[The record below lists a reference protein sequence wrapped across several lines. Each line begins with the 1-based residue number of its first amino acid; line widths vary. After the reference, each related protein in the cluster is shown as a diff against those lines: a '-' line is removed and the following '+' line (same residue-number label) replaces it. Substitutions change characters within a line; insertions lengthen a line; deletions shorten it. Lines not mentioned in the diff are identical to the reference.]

1 MLRNF
6 KVIFL
11 YRRMNIHAFLFF
23 CLLLISAAHVSAEN
37 DKCHRSTEG
46 KEFWFGFMES
56 RNYNSAHYVE
66 ITVTAREA
74 TTFTMTIGAS
84 QTPFQGTFS
93 VGTNASQQ
101 IKIPWDLV
109 EALGSESKQSKG
121 IHLVSEKPVNV
132 YALNY
137 DRNSADVAVIY
148 PTESLGKEY
157 FAMCFEVNIHENN
170 SGGYGNGRNSEF
182 LVVATEDSTEVLII
196 PSKVTDQLVN
206 AGDSIVILLNKGE
219 VYQVQS
225 KNRNNL
231 TGQGDLTQSYI
242 QSNKPIAFY
251 SGSLATT
258 IPATTGMSAWDHLYE
273 QIPPIPSWGRE
284 YYTVPLKSRAQD
296 LYRIIA
302 AEDNTSVKITNKS
315 NFTLNQGEFREIILY
330 SNEPSRIIADKPIMV
345 AQFSQSNRVDNV
357 GDPFMIILSPV
368 TQSKNDVT
376 FVAYD
381 SEIIQNYFVNI
392 ISLTTEV
399 NNVLYDGNSIA
410 GNFTPFPEGKY
421 SFAQMSIKPGTHRI
435 NNINPDQG
443 FLAYVYGYGGVE
455 SYGYGVGFNLDLVLD
470 LGESINFEGDT
481 LVVCKGNP
489 LELDA
494 GPYFDNYL
502 WNTGETIQ
510 KISVTKGDLFWAQG
524 TTIDGCVQRDSIYIV
539 EGGLVKPNIG
549 NDTSGCSPYSTLL
562 DAGFGFKNYEWNTGA
577 STPTISANTT
587 GTYSVTVTD
596 NYGCQT
602 RDTMEL
608 TVFQVPV
615 ITMIGE
621 ELTCGNMFRKLEL
634 QFSNT
639 NENMLTNGKMVW
651 STDQPDKLKIT
662 NKTNTSADI
671 TVSAWG
677 FYTVSF
683 TFTTPDNCEVP
694 GSVML
699 QFWDIPT
706 SEIVFSDNPDD
717 KCKGYSREII
727 YKGNATQNASY
738 FWDYGNSLADSIDW
752 NKRRVSVA
760 AGNAKSVIS
769 LHVEENGCRSDTSN
783 LTMGANPAFVM
794 NTAKSRG
801 CDTATV
807 QFSGELKIDDNLLF
821 EWNFGDGS
829 AINNLQT
836 PIHFYA
842 DTGKYNVTLKI
853 TNLDNQCFVGY
864 TENEMVK
871 VFPTP
876 TAKIELDPAF
886 CNDSTV
892 IAIYP
897 TNIDSSFCKWDFYG
911 TAHQIGAGNDTILV
925 NIEKQIADIGLQ
937 VEEYGCT
944 SKWAETTAKRKPFFD
959 FSTDITEGCQ
969 PLQVLAKASTA
980 DENIEF
986 NWLTDSLVTSG
997 NEQNFILADAGK
1009 YDFAIASTSSLT
1021 GCTDTLTKWDLVLV
1035 YPKPFAQFEVDY
1047 PVAIIEHANLHFTN
1061 LTTDVD
1067 IVNWDFSDGATSI
1080 EENPQHTYTT
1090 LGKFP
1095 VQLIVESEFV
1105 CIDTG
1110 MMEIEIVPF
1119 NIYTPNAFR
1128 PDSEIPENREFMPV
1142 GAGADANGFQLQI
1155 YNRWGEVVFES
1166 NSPEHKWN
1174 GTTKNNQPAPM
1185 GNYIWKAEFKDI
1197 QGFDHL
1203 MKGQVILIR

>member
-1 MLRNF
+1 MRL
-6 KVIFL
+6 IFL
-11 YRRMNIHAFLFF
+11 MIFLFF
-23 CLLLISAAHVSAEN
+23 FCAESKAFG
-37 DKCHRSTEG
+37 DDERCHRSTEG
-46 KEFWFGFMES
+46 KEFWFGFMEG
-56 RNYNSAHYVE
+56 RNDNGNVHYIE
-66 ITVTAREA
+66 ITVTAREE
-74 TTFTMTIGAS
+74 TS
-84 QTPFQGTFS
+84 FS
-93 VGTNASQQ
+93 VFIGKSVVAFDTRTVLANNSVQ
-101 IKIPWDLV
+101 IRIPLNLA
-109 EALGSESKQSKG
+109 EATGSESIQEKG
-121 IHLVSEKPVNV
+121 IHLVAENPVNV
-132 YALNY
+132 YALNW

-148 PTESLGKEY
+148 PVPSLGNEY
-157 FAMCFEVNIHENN
+157 FAMCYTPNVHNRPVH
-170 SGGYGNGRNSEF
+170 GRNSEF
-182 LVVATEDSTEVLII
+182 LIVASEDNTTVNIT
-196 PSKVTDQLVN
+196 PSVVTDGGNPDEVTFP
-206 AGDSIVILLNKGE
+206 ITLNKGE
-219 VYQVQS
+219 VFQVQS
-225 KNRNNL
+225 LNQRNL
-231 TGQGDLTQSYI
+231 AGQGDLTGSYI
-242 QSNKPIAFY
+242 ESDKPVAVY
-251 SGSLATT
+251 SGNFSTT
-258 IPATTGMSAWDHLYE
+258 VPSETDMSGYDHLFE
-273 QIPPIPSWGRE
+273 QIPPVQTWGRE
-284 YYTVPLKSRAQD
+284 YYAVPLRTRMAD
-296 LYRIIA
+296 RYRIMA
-302 AEDNTSVKITNKS
+302 AKDSTVVLVGNQPQRKINRGEYFEFLIDNS
-315 NFTLNQGEFREIILY
+315 Q
-330 SNEPSRIIADKPIMV
+330 PSRIIADKPILV
-345 AQFSQSNRVDNV
+345 AQFSQSNNTDRSYTGGN
-357 GDPFMIILSPV
+357 GDPFMIILSSV

-376 FVAYD
+376 FVAYN
-381 SEIIQNYFVNI
+381 SSQIRNYFVNVVTPT
-392 ISLTTEV
+392 SEV
-399 NNVLYDGNSIA
+399 NNIELDGNLISGQFKPFA
-410 GNFTPFPEGKY
+410 GSNY
-421 SFAQMSIKPGTHRI
+421 SYAQLTIGPGTYNLR
-435 NNINPDQG
+435 NKNTDRG
-443 FLAYVYGYGGVE
+443 FLAYVYGYGGFE
-455 SYGYGVGFNLDLVLD
+455 SYGYAVGFNLDLVLD
-470 LGESINFEGDT
+470 LGQTINFKGDT
-481 LVVCKGNP
+481 LPLCKGSE
-489 LELDA
+489 LVLDA
-494 GPYFDNYL
+494 GPYFDYYL
-502 WNTGETIQ
+502 WNTGDTTQ
-510 KISVTKGDLFWAQG
+510 KITVKKQGMYKATG
-524 TTIDGCVQRDSIYIV
+524 TTVDECNRSDSIYI
-539 EGGLVKPNIG
+539 LVSDPPKPDIG
-549 NDTSGCSPYSTLL
+549 PDLQDCSPYRVKLDGGEIYAGYVWSTGEISRTVEVETSGQYHVTTFDKYGCAMRDTMKLTVFKMPVISMNEATRICGSKTIKINL
-562 DAGFGFKNYEWNTGA
+562 DFTGADSLMIENGKMEWNTVNSGKL
-577 STPTISANTT
+577 SFNNKNKTSAE
-587 GTYSVTVTD
+587 VTVT
-596 NYGCQT
+596 
-602 RDTMEL
+602 EW
-608 TVFQVPV
+608 
-615 ITMIGE
+615 GE
-621 ELTCGNMFRKLEL
+621 YEVTYM
-634 QFSNT
+634 
-639 NENMLTNGKMVW
+639 
-651 STDQPDKLKIT
+651 
-662 NKTNTSADI
+662 
-671 TVSAWG
+671 
-677 FYTVSF
+677 
-683 TFTTPDNCEVP
+683 FTTPDNCEVP

-1061 LTTDVD
+1061 LTADVD
-1067 IVNWDFSDGATSI
+1067 IFNWDFGDIATST
-1080 EENPQHTYTT
+1080 EVNPQHTYTT

-1095 VQLIVESEFV
+1095 VQLIVESEFG
-1105 CIDTG
+1105 CSDTG

-1128 PDSEIPENREFMPV
+1128 PDSEIPENRGFMPV
-1142 GAGADANGFQLQI
+1142 GVGVDSNVFQLQI
-1155 YNRWGEVVFES
+1155 FNRWGEMIFES
-1166 NSPEHKWN
+1166 NSPDYKWN
-1174 GTTKNNQPAPM
+1174 GTTKNNQPAPI
-1185 GNYIWKAEFKDI
+1185 GNYLWKADFKDI
-1197 QGFDHL
+1197 QGFDHS
-1203 MKGQVILIR
+1203 MKGQIMLIR